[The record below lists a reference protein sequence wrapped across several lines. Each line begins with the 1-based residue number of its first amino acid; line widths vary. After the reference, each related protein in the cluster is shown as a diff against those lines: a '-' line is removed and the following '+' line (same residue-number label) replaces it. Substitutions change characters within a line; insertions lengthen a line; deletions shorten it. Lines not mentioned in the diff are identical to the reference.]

1 MSFDEQPDGD
11 IHGECAAEIRRLEGE
26 VTIWRNSA
34 EAQTERLKE
43 AEGAIAEGK
52 KPDLVPG
59 VVHCARC
66 NFRLNRVTLYMGNG
80 AIGPGGS
87 ETEQCPNGCGP
98 MWPVTWKQEAQDAYK
113 TAESQFERA
122 KAAED
127 QLDACSPYLKEGE
140 AVADALIRMQKEITT
155 LRNAAMQQWADR
167 GACDKEDAERY
178 RWLLYHPKFA
188 IYCFSYLPGQVSAE
202 IDKSLAAQEAAG

>member
-11 IHGECAAEIRRLEGE
+11 IHGECAAEIYRLERE
-26 VTIWRNSA
+26 VSRTSA
-34 EAQTERLKE
+34 VLRMANDR
-43 AEGAIAEGK
+43 
-52 KPDLVPG
+52 
-59 VVHCARC
+59 
-66 NFRLNRVTLYMGNG
+66 
-80 AIGPGGS
+80 
-87 ETEQCPNGCGP
+87 
-98 MWPVTWKQEAQDAYK
+98 W
-113 TAESQFERA
+113 ERA
-122 KAAED
+122 CDIFQRACDIFQKAQD